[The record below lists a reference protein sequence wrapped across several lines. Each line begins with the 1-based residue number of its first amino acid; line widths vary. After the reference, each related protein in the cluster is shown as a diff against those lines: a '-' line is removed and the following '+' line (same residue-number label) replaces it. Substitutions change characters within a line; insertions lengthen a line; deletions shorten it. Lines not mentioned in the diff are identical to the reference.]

1 MRIILLIILLAYGC
15 APSSRTKIT
24 YINDPSYTQGLSLH
38 ETRKFQQIRRFHYE
52 PDEHMVYVTIPR
64 SFYSRTKNE
73 RLTIALTLFD
83 AYPGAKTVVFYDDE
97 TNELIGHV
105 DKVDNGYKIEFTK

>member
-1 MRIILLIILLAYGC
+1 
-15 APSSRTKIT
+15 
-24 YINDPSYTQGLSLH
+24 
-38 ETRKFQQIRRFHYE
+38 
-52 PDEHMVYVTIPR
+52 MVYVTIPR

-73 RLTIALTLFD
+73 RLTVALTLFD

-97 TNELIGHV
+97 TNELIGHI